1 MSIRPGD
8 SRRIWLGES
17 TIRDHVPR
25 QPFGMKILSY
35 LDSGYT
41 PFVRRLNRRAL
52 PEPGVRDLV
61 TSIIADVAKKGD
73 EALFTF
79 TKRRSRGRRSS

>member
-1 MSIRPGD
+1 
-8 SRRIWLGES
+8 
-17 TIRDHVPR
+17 
-25 QPFGMKILSY
+25 MKILSY

-61 TSIIADVAKKGD
+61 TSIIAEVAKK
-73 EALFTF
+73 ATRRCSPSPNVSMARPSR
-79 TKRRSRGRRSS
+79 KRRYS